1 MMILQRRAPPGL
13 QQARALPSF
22 LLPPP
27 PPRLRQGGRRKTQT
41 QSVTFI
47 AIFVQQI
54 NLQLNQYS

>member
-54 NLQLNQYS
+54 N